1 MSYSKFHEPIC
12 IDKSNY
18 EWICSKQV
26 LELVKQCEVKIRDH
40 THVIGLNQLLPN
52 FLLTGLIM
60 LRNVGYHGS
69 LEPQEQ
75 IFAIE
80 IRKIHSTYNE
90 GRQNFN

>member
-1 MSYSKFHEPIC
+1 
-12 IDKSNY
+12 
-18 EWICSKQV
+18 
-26 LELVKQCEVKIRDH
+26 
-40 THVIGLNQLLPN
+40 
-52 FLLTGLIM
+52 M